1 MAIANFVCATFGGMP
16 LCHGA
21 GGLAA
26 HYRFGARTA
35 GSNIMIGGVFIA
47 LAIFFGSRSL
57 AFINLLP
64 LAVLGI
70 LLLFAGSQLCLTIL
84 DLSERK
90 DMFVCLVILGIT
102 LATNLAAGF
111 LAGIAVAYLIKSDR
125 FGV

>member
-1 MAIANFVCATFGGMP
+1 
-16 LCHGA
+16 
-21 GGLAA
+21 
-26 HYRFGARTA
+26 
-35 GSNIMIGGVFIA
+35 
-47 LAIFFGSRSL
+47 
-57 AFINLLP
+57 
-64 LAVLGI
+64 